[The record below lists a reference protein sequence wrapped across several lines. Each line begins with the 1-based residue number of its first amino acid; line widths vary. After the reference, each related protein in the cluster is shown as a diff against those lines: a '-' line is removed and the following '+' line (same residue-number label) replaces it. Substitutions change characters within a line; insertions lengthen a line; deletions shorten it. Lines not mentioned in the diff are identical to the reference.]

1 MGLIGIVYHFQC
13 ATRMSFLS
21 PNWSYTFHASIFTGY
36 KGIGRWR
43 FTAIRTV
50 LFALCFQLPV
60 PFFKFSYPFRLF
72 LGIVF
77 KYCIPCFFF
86 SKCFIIFFDKGYNGI
101 RIAGAFF
108 SYEFVVPCHIS

>member
-1 MGLIGIVYHFQC
+1 
-13 ATRMSFLS
+13 MSVFTFRHSNYLFWLKIAHVLKPSPLS
-21 PNWSYTFHASIFTGY
+21 MSTC
-36 KGIGRWR
+36 GRPAMN
-43 FTAIRTV
+43 T
-50 LFALCFQLPV
+50 
-60 PFFKFSYPFRLF
+60 FRLF

-108 SYEFVVPCHIS
+108 SYEFLGVRTYSNLVFQILYP